1 MTTFKNSSLSLPP
14 PPPWVVVVGTGG
26 GLSVRSRLKEPFDSK
41 GMLPHCTV
49 DGGDVG
55 INHDNKIIPD

>member
-1 MTTFKNSSLSLPP
+1 MSSPP
-14 PPPWVVVVGTGG
+14 PPAMGGGGGGRG